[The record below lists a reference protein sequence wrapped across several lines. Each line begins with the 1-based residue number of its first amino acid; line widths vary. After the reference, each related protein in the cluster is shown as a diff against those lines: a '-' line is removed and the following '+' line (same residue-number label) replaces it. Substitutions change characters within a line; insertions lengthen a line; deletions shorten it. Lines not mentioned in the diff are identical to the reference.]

1 MLAEIGIRT
10 VEDLHG
16 YTKREIAK
24 KPKLS

>member
-16 YTKREIAK
+16 YATRTRPFKR
-24 KPKLS
+24 